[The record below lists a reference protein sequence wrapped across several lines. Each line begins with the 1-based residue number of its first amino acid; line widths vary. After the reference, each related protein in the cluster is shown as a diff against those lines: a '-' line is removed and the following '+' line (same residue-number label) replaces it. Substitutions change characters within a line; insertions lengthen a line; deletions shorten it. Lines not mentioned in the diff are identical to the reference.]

1 MCGKNILDQEN
12 MRRHKW
18 EVLSDH
24 SFKCVL
30 SENYLTTIS
39 ARKEKHKKYCIRMP
53 MYALGVATS
62 TTL

>member
-1 MCGKNILDQEN
+1 MWKHILDQEN